1 MTVKAFFV
9 AYLILWVYLA
19 IEPLDR
25 FDWVLD
31 NLLVFLLGPPFL
43 YSARRFRFSDPSY
56 ILIILYLMLCA
67 VGAHWSYSFVPL
79 GDWLKDWLGLER
91 NHYDRLVHFAFGLL
105 LAYPLQEWLERVP
118 RLSAPWS
125 YIFPPLLLVAFSA
138 IFECIEA
145 IVVELVNPE
154 LGLIF
159 LGAQGDIWDAQK
171 DIIVALYGGILAML
185 AARLAAGRAAIPPKT
200 IDL

>member
-1 MTVKAFFV
+1 MVKTLFI
-9 AYLILWVYLA
+9 AYVILWLYYA
-19 IEPLDR
+19 IAPLDR

-43 YSARRFRFSDPSY
+43 YSVRRFRFSDLSY
-56 ILIILYLMLCA
+56 TLIILYLMLCA
-67 VGAHWSYSFVPL
+67 AGAHWSYSFVPL
-79 GDWLKDWLGLER
+79 GEWMKDAFGLDR

-105 LAYPLQEWLERVP
+105 LAYPLKEWLERFVKVP
-118 RLSAPWS
+118 RPWPYFFS
-125 YIFPPLLLVAFSA
+125 PLLLVAFSA

-171 DIIVALYGGILAML
+171 DIIVALYGGALAML
-185 AARLAAGRAAIPPKT
+185 AAGLGDRRPVRPDSL
-200 IDL
+200 DL

>member
-1 MTVKAFFV
+1 MVKALFIV
-9 AYLILWVYLA
+9 YIILWLYYA
-19 IEPLDR
+19 IAPLDR

-67 VGAHWSYSFVPL
+67 AGAHWSYSFVPF
-79 GDWLKDWLGLER
+79 GEWMKDVFGLAR

-105 LAYPLQEWLERVP
+105 LAYPLKEWLDRFVKV
-118 RLSAPWS
+118 SFPWS
-125 YIFPPLLLVAFSA
+125 YYFSPLLLVAFSA
-138 IFECIEA
+138 LFECIEA
-145 IVVELVNPE
+145 IVVEMVNPE

-171 DIIVALYGGILAML
+171 DIIVALFGGALTML
-185 AARLAAGRAAIPPKT
+185 AAWLAERRPARPYTP
-200 IDL
+200 DL